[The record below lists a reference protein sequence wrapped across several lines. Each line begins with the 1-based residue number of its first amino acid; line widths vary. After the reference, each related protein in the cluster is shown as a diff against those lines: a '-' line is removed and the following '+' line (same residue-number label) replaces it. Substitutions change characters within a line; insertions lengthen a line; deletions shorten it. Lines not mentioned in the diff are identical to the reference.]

1 MSDKHT
7 LKENF
12 DPLAQLD
19 YIPLLDEILKELTT
33 NNFRIFQLSPHQ
45 DRLLIRAY
53 DIAYKIA
60 QNQNLNPLTQ
70 TLGVRAATVNFKSD
84 RKFYDKIRAIQDLLK
99 EQLNQACSPHSPQD
113 ILSQIC
119 TDLSEFDQEKD
130 SLPFNYPLKKHYP
143 FNSQRLTIEN
153 NFTPNRSTGGESI
166 IKAHHLNVRFTGLA
180 DFEEHLIENIR
191 HYIEIITE
199 ENSSERQELNAL
211 LNELASQPNSSLFK
225 LRTLIDTEALPRLLR
240 DVRIDYL
247 EYLKQGWRKT
257 HPNSDSPDLKLLQTL
272 INRLKL
278 VIEYVNN
285 PNLDN
290 AHYEISYLGETV
302 NLRTAFS
309 QADAF
314 DSLPIIPND
323 EGVMGESFNRNNT
336 NFKEFNLG
344 LRIKL
349 NGAVNAYNEKS
360 SLDYHITEIDP
371 TSFRHQ
377 ENLQDPNKARS
388 FKSRVLKTACL
399 YYLIFASDETGEIPD
414 EEYNPIPAFEQDVL
428 TVFQSNITN
437 PQAVQNLLLT
447 IKNKIADSPWKV
459 SLKVNRLKTFLQ
471 NFLLQKTILTHE
483 PKTVKLRLR
492 RELLQDQAMEII
504 NSQNFFKINLDQTDP
519 IRAKAAAREA
529 LAYLEVGENQ
539 LSENSIASFEVTFT
553 FDDIRYFTLE
563 DKQDFALRYNIDGIK
578 ALPVVFYPLRRFKK
592 EEERKPGEENETYKV
607 LPLYKEH
614 FQTQKLIAIYYNIEE
629 VRQIIFKNPQSPAAR
644 IYRQVFTLLT
654 YLCISVCQSILKD
667 ENLFIPI
674 FRFHLK
680 AMEDN
685 SEDETYLN
693 SLTRCLT
700 HVLRRD
706 CLANDQGLNVVDPK
720 SKDFSFRVRNALSSL
735 YSLLPKRFKF
745 KSDFKPQ
752 LDKLAIIVV
761 SSWLSDAK
769 WNEQDQ
775 TQRISNLYGE
785 VILIEKDPNSTD
797 VIQINNFR
805 TFCDN
810 TKHEQLYQ
818 KPTVIRDV
826 ITKLYEEQG
835 YRHFLYIAK
844 APYSRRLGLI
854 KSETDPDSLFFMS
867 EAVIK
872 YLKEDKPDI
881 KLYPVFM
888 DTYPA
893 LNLKDKNIDSFY
905 IPDVEELKKLSNDP
919 SQQTKVFLNLFTGVT
934 VGKNK
939 VFNSVVCYS
948 TLLNTYD
955 DSHTKDVISGLLDQD
970 SPLQQTILNYILL
983 FHFSRYETSYEI
995 KRNNI
1000 LFKLNPYSKLI
1011 GDDGIGTAST
1021 FTYSEKNI
1029 KFNTLAFLTS
1039 VRSAIYD
1046 A

>member
-7 LKENF
+7 LKENL

-19 YIPLLDEILKELTT
+19 YIPLLDEIFKELKT
-33 NNFRIFQLSPHQ
+33 NKPGIFVLSDDQ
-45 DRLLIRAY
+45 NRLLIRAY

-84 RKFYDKIRAIQDLLK
+84 RQFYDKIRAIQGLLK
-99 EQLNQACSPHSPQD
+99 EQLNQACSPLSPQD

-119 TDLSEFDQEKD
+119 TDLSDFDQDKD

-143 FNSQRLTIEN
+143 FNSQRLIIEN
-153 NFTPNRSTGGESI
+153 NFTPNRSVGGESM

-180 DFEEHLIENIR
+180 DFEEHLIANIR

-247 EYLKQGWRKT
+247 DYLKQGWRKT

-285 PNLDN
+285 PQLDN

-314 DSLPIIPND
+314 DSLPIIPAQ
-323 EGVMGESFNRNNT
+323 EGVIGESFNRNNN

-360 SLDYHITEIDP
+360 SLEYHITEIDP
-371 TSFRHQ
+371 TSSRHQ
-377 ENLQDPNKARS
+377 ENLKDPSKARS
-388 FKSRVLKTACL
+388 FKSRVLRTACL

-414 EEYNPIPAFEQDVL
+414 EEYNPIPAFEQNVL
-428 TVFQSNITN
+428 TVFQSNTTN
-437 PQAVQNLLLT
+437 PQAVHNLLLT
-447 IKNKIADSPWKV
+447 IKNKIADSPWQV
-459 SLKVNRLKTFLQ
+459 SLKVNRLKTLLQ

-504 NSQNFFKINLDQTDP
+504 NHQNFFKINLDQADP
-519 IRAKAAAREA
+519 IREKSAAREA

-563 DKQDFALRYNIDGIK
+563 EKQDFALRYNIDGIK
-578 ALPVVFYPLRRFKK
+578 ALPVVFYPVRRLK
-592 EEERKPGEENETYKV
+592 EEEKKPGEKNEKYKV
-607 LPLYKEH
+607 LPIYQEH
-614 FQTQKLIAIYYNIEE
+614 FQTQKLIAIYYNIADI
-629 VRQIIFKNPQSPAAR
+629 RQTIFKNPQSPAAR

-654 YLCISVCQSILKD
+654 YLCLSVCQNTLKD

-674 FRFHLK
+674 FRFHLRPL
-680 AMEDN
+680 EDN
-685 SEDETYLN
+685 SEDEKYLN

-700 HVLRRD
+700 HILRRD
-706 CLANDQGLNVVDPK
+706 CLANDQGLNVADPK
-720 SKDFSFRVRNALSSL
+720 SQDLSFRVRNALSSL

-745 KSDFKPQ
+745 KSNFKPQ

-785 VILIEKDPNSTD
+785 VILIEKDPHSTD

-854 KSETDPDSLFFMS
+854 KSESDPDSLFFMS
-867 EAVIK
+867 EAVIQ
-872 YLKEDKPDI
+872 YLKQDKPDM

-919 SQQTKVFLNLFTGVT
+919 SQRTKVFLNLFTGVT
-934 VGKNK
+934 VGKGK
-939 VFNSVVCYS
+939 FFNNVVCYS
-948 TLLNTYD
+948 TLLNMYD
-955 DSHTKDVISGLLDQD
+955 DTHTKDVISGLLDQD
-970 SPLQQTILNYILL
+970 SPLQQTLLNYLLL
-983 FHFSRYETSYEI
+983 FHFSRYEISYEM

-1011 GDDGIGTAST
+1011 GDEGIGTTST

-1029 KFNTLAFLTS
+1029 KFNMLAFLTS